1 MKGFLEFNLQL
12 YQPIDS
18 GVTLPQPT
26 LFFLIIMLMMLRV
39 MVMVVVGMKIFM
51 RMIQMTAMVMFVG
64 SHFLIFNRFE

>member
-26 LFFLIIMLMMLRV
+26 LFFLIMLMMMRRMV
-39 MVMVVVGMKIFM
+39 MVMVMVGMKIFK
-51 RMIQMTAMVMFVG
+51 RTRPWPAFG
-64 SHFLIFNRFE
+64 RGA